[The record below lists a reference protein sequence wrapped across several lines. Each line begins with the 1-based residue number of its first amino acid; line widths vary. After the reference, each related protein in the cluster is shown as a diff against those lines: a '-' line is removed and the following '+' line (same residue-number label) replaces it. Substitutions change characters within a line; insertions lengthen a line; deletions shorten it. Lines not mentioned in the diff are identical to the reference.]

1 MYAAGVDWHLFPNQV
16 MLMGPTGLLG
26 YRARPL
32 GTNPDKCI
40 WDVYSLQRYP
50 AGEAPKVEQEW
61 SQDHGDVDFWGLIL
75 TQAYQNLE
83 EVQKGHGKRTCL
95 NYSHYGASHLPYPPL
110 QTNKNEI

>member
-1 MYAAGVDWHLFPNQV
+1 MRISDGSSDVCASDLAVSQCLQWPSITPEQMYAAGVDWHLFPNQV

-50 AGEAPKVEQEW
+50 AGEEI
-61 SQDHGDVDFWGLIL
+61 G
-75 TQAYQNLE
+75 
-83 EVQKGHGKRTCL
+83 R
-95 NYSHYGASHLPYPPL
+95 ASCRERVCQYV
-110 QTNKNEI
+110 